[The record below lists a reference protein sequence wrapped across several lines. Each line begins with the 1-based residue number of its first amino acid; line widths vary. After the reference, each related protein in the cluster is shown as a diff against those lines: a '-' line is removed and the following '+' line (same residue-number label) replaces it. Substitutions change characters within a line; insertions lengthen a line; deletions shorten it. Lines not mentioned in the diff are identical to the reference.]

1 MKVTTTMRLAALVLS
16 ACALAACSTTRPDEA
31 LRVLTPEHYGAAPTR
46 SQLPGADGVQ
56 QQLDRGAR
64 PVPQWWKAY
73 GSGELDALVEEGLA
87 RSPSL
92 AAAQSTLK
100 SAHEALRAQ
109 LGETLMPSIDLEG
122 GATRQKALGIPAR
135 LPILPKETF
144 DYNVFQADV
153 TASYTF
159 NFFGAQVLADRSAQ
173 RRYQEQSYQLEETR
187 RALAANIV
195 LATISAAS
203 MQEQLA
209 ATQRLVDLAEERARQ
224 TKERFEGGSASRAD
238 MLADEQQAASLAATL
253 PPMRVQLLAL
263 RHAQAILL
271 GRTPDQAP
279 QPLSMDT
286 LHLPEH
292 VPVALP
298 TDLLHQRP
306 DILAAEAA
314 VRASADAAGAA
325 KAELFPSLTLSA
337 GYGRGGFDWSTFAS
351 PAGAIWSVG
360 SMITQPLFHGGA
372 LRARKREYEAAY
384 DASVAQYKQTVLS
397 AFANVADT
405 LAALEEDANALAQT
419 QRAQRAAQAEQEDAT
434 DRYHLGS
441 VPYWGTLTA
450 GERLQTA
457 NIQLIRARALRLAD
471 TANLFQA
478 MGDSPRGS
486 NENLPRTL
494 PTLIGSE

>member
-1 MKVTTTMRLAALVLS
+1 MKTTTIRLAALTLS
-16 ACALAACSTTRPDEA
+16 ACALAACSTTKPDEV
-31 LRVLTPEHYGAAPTR
+31 LRVPTPQQYGAPAAPE
-46 SQLPGADGVQ
+46 QMPAADGVQ

-73 GSGELDALVEEGLA
+73 GSEELDALVEEGLA
-87 RSPSL
+87 QSPSL

-109 LGETLMPSIDLEG
+109 LGETLMPSIDLKG
-122 GATRQKALGIPAR
+122 GATRQRGLT
-135 LPILPKETF
+135 LPVLPQETF
-144 DYNVFQADV
+144 VYNVFQADV
-153 TASYTF
+153 QASYTF

-187 RALAANIV
+187 RALATNIV

-224 TKERFEGGSASRAD
+224 TKERFEAGSASRAD

-253 PPMRVQLLAL
+253 PPMRAQLLAL

-279 QPLSMDT
+279 QTLSMDT

-292 VPVALP
+292 IPVALP

-337 GYGRGGFDWSTFAS
+337 GYGRGGFDWSTFTS
-351 PAGAIWSVG
+351 PAGAIWSAG

-478 MGDSPRGS
+478 MGDAPRGS
-486 NENLPRTL
+486 DENLPRTL

>member
-1 MKVTTTMRLAALVLS
+1 MKTKTTIRLAALTLS
-16 ACALAACSTTRPDEA
+16 TCALAACSTIKPDEA
-31 LRVLTPEHYGAAPTR
+31 LRAPTPERYGAVPAP
-46 SQLPGADGVQ
+46 SQLPAADGVQ
-56 QQLDRGAR
+56 QRLDSGAR

-73 GSGELDALVEEGLA
+73 GSEELDALVEEGLA
-87 RSPSL
+87 HSPSL

-109 LGETLMPSIDLEG
+109 LGETLLPSVDLSG
-122 GATRQKALGIPAR
+122 GAARQKALG
-135 LPILPKETF
+135 LPGLPNERF
-144 DYNVFQADV
+144 DYNVFQAEV

-224 TKERFEGGSASRAD
+224 TKERFDAGSASRAD

-253 PPMRVQLLAL
+253 PPMRAQLLAI

-279 QPLSMDT
+279 QPLSMDA
-286 LHLPEH
+286 LHLPER
-292 VPVALP
+292 VPVALS

-325 KAELFPSLTLSA
+325 RAELFPSLTLSA

-351 PAGAIWSVG
+351 PAGAIWSAG

-478 MGDSPRGS
+478 MGDAPRGS
-486 NENLPRTL
+486 DENLPRTL

>member
-1 MKVTTTMRLAALVLS
+1 MTTTTMIRLAALTLS
-16 ACALAACSTTRPDEA
+16 ACALAACSTIKPDEA
-31 LRVLTPEHYGAAPTR
+31 LRVPTPRSYGAAAAPE
-46 SQLPGADGVQ
+46 QMPAADGVQ
-56 QQLDRGAR
+56 QHLDRDAR
-64 PVPQWWKAY
+64 SVPQWWKAY
-73 GSGELDALVEEGLA
+73 GSGELDALVQEGLA
-87 RSPSL
+87 HSPSL
-92 AAAQSTLK
+92 AAAQSSLK

-109 LGETLMPSIDLEG
+109 LGETLMPSIGLEG
-122 GATRQKALGIPAR
+122 GATREKALGIPT
-135 LPILPKETF
+135 LPKETF
-144 DYNVFQADV
+144 DYNVFQAEV

-195 LATISAAS
+195 LATINTAS
-203 MQEQLA
+203 MQGQLA
-209 ATQRLVDLAEERARQ
+209 ATQRLVDLAEERAGQ
-224 TKERFEGGSASRAD
+224 TKERFEAGSASRAD

-253 PPMRVQLLAL
+253 PPMRAQLLAL
-263 RHAQAILL
+263 RHAQATLL

-279 QPLSMDT
+279 QPLSMDA

-351 PAGAIWSVG
+351 PAGAIWSAG

-384 DASVAQYKQTVLS
+384 DASVAQYKQTVLT
-397 AFANVADT
+397 AFAHVADT
-405 LAALEEDANALAQT
+405 LAALEEDANALSQT
-419 QRAQRAAQAEQEDAT
+419 ERAQRAAKAEQEDAA

-441 VPYWGTLTA
+441 VPYWGTLTS

-471 TANLFQA
+471 TASLFQA
-478 MGDSPRGS
+478 MGDAPRGPD
-486 NENLPRTL
+486 ENLPRAI
-494 PTLIGSE
+494 PTLVGAE

>member
-1 MKVTTTMRLAALVLS
+1 MKTTTMIRLAAFTLS
-16 ACALAACSTTRPDEA
+16 ACALAACSTTKLDEA
-31 LRVLTPEHYGAAPTR
+31 LRVPTPERYGVAPAP
-46 SQLPGADGVQ
+46 SQLPAADGVQ
-56 QQLDRGAR
+56 QRLDSGAR
-64 PVPQWWKAY
+64 AVPQWWKAY
-73 GSGELDALVEEGLA
+73 ESAELDALVEEGLA
-87 RSPSL
+87 HSPSL
-92 AAAQSTLK
+92 AATQHALR

-109 LGETLMPSIDLEG
+109 LGETLLPSVDLSG
-122 GATRQKALGIPAR
+122 GATRQTALG
-135 LPILPKETF
+135 LPGLPKEAFT
-144 DYNVFQADV
+144 YNVFEAELQ
-153 TASYTF
+153 ASYTF

-203 MQEQLA
+203 MQEQVA

-224 TKERFEGGSASRAD
+224 TKERFEAGSASRAD

-253 PPMRVQLLAL
+253 PPMRAQLLAI

-279 QPLSMDT
+279 QPPSMDT
-286 LHLPEH
+286 LHLPER
-292 VPVALP
+292 VPVALS

-325 KAELFPSLTLSA
+325 NAELFPSLTLSA
-337 GYGRGGFDWSTFAS
+337 GYGRGGFDWSTFSS
-351 PAGAIWSVG
+351 PAGAIWSAG

-372 LRARKREYEAAY
+372 LRARKRQYEAAY

-419 QRAQRAAQAEQEDAT
+419 QRAQQAAQAEQEDET

-457 NIQLIRARALRLAD
+457 NIELIRARALRLAD

-478 MGDSPRGS
+478 MGEAPRGS
-486 NENLPRTL
+486 DDNFPATL
-494 PTLIGSE
+494 PTLMGTN

>member
-1 MKVTTTMRLAALVLS
+1 MKTTTMIRLAALTLS
-16 ACALAACSTTRPDEA
+16 ACALAACSTPRQDEA
-31 LRVLTPEHYGAAPTR
+31 LRVPTPERYGASEPPEQMPA
-46 SQLPGADGVQ
+46 ADGVQ
-56 QQLDRGAR
+56 QQLDRGTR

-73 GSGELDALVEEGLA
+73 GSAELDALVDEGFA
-87 RSPSL
+87 HSPSL
-92 AAAQSTLK
+92 AATQHTLR

-109 LGETLMPSIDLEG
+109 LGDTLLPSVDLSG
-122 GATRQKALGIPAR
+122 GAAREKALG
-135 LPILPKETF
+135 LPLLPKETF
-144 DYNVFQADV
+144 VYNVFDAQVA
-153 TASYTF
+153 ASYTF
-159 NFFGAQVLADRSAQ
+159 NFFGAKVLADRSAERQ
-173 RRYQEQSYQLEETR
+173 YQEQVYQLEQTR

-209 ATQRLVDLAEERARQ
+209 AMQRLVDLAEERAQQ
-224 TKERFEGGSASRAD
+224 TKERQEAGSVSRTD

-253 PPMRVQLLAL
+253 PSMRAQLLAI

-279 QPLSMDT
+279 RPLSMDT
-286 LHLPEH
+286 LHLPKR
-292 VPVALP
+292 VPVALS

-314 VRASADAAGAA
+314 VRASSDAAGAA

-337 GYGRGGFDWSTFAS
+337 GYGRGGFDWSTFTS
-351 PAGAIWSVG
+351 PAGAIWSAG

-372 LRARKREYEAAY
+372 LRARKHQYEAAY

-419 QRAQRAAQAEQEDAT
+419 QRAYGAAQAEQEDAT
-434 DRYHLGS
+434 ERYRLGS
-441 VPYWGTLTA
+441 APYWATLAA
-450 GERLQTA
+450 GEQLQSA
-457 NIQLIRARALRLAD
+457 NVQLVRARALRLAD

-478 MGDSPRGS
+478 MGDTPRGS
-486 NENLPRTL
+486 DENLPRTL
-494 PTLIGSE
+494 PTLVGSE